1 MTRPLVLFFL
11 FFLFSCLRACACVF
25 FTKNPNDRK
34 IGHMVLACFS
44 SCGSDAFRR
53 TQLMGYG
60 NDDNVDDKDDDE
72 FCD

>member
-1 MTRPLVLFFL
+1 MTRPLVGFFFFL
-11 FFLFSCLRACACVF
+11 PPCVCMCVF
-25 FTKNPNDRK
+25 FTKIPNDRK

-60 NDDNVDDKDDDE
+60 NDDNVHDKDDDE

>member
-1 MTRPLVLFFL
+1 MTRPLVDFF
-11 FFLFSCLRACACVF
+11 FFASVRVHVCF
-25 FTKNPNDRK
+25 FTKIPNDRK